1 MATEGTPLEGDS
13 ERAPLCP
20 YRGNEKEFGGNVC
33 SEILHLRGS
42 GPAKK
47 GAAFFQMGSSFPMW
61 FSGEE
66 KGSCSP
72 SVSNPPQHKEAH
84 LKWGRQGK

>member
-47 GAAFFQMGSSFPMW
+47 GAAFFRWVRVFPCGS
-61 FSGEE
+61 
-66 KGSCSP
+66 
-72 SVSNPPQHKEAH
+72 
-84 LKWGRQGK
+84 QGKKKVLAPHLSQTLLSTRKPT